1 MLSKAGR
8 SADGGDWMRDP
19 FGRRIDYLRISVTDR
34 CNLRCYY
41 CMPDRDVPLIQQE
54 DRLTFEEIT
63 EVARAAAGLGFDK
76 IRLTGGEPLLRSNLV
91 HLVAMLGR
99 VRGLKDLSMTT
110 NGLLLDRYAL
120 PLAEAGLH
128 RVNISLDSVDPDTYR
143 EKTRGGDLSRAIK
156 GIRAAQAAGFRRIKL
171 NCVVEWS
178 SEEPDAREVATFA
191 EREGL
196 EVRFIRRMNLATGE
210 FWVVDGG
217 AGGDC
222 ARCNRLRLS
231 CEGLVRPCL
240 FSDVGFSV
248 RELGAKAA
256 LMRAIEAKPESGE
269 QCVTSTFSQ
278 IGG

>member
-8 SADGGDWMRDP
+8 YADGGGWMRDP

-41 CMPDRDVPLIQQE
+41 CMPDRDVPLIQRE

-91 HLVAMLGR
+91 GLVAMLGR

-256 LMRAIEAKPESGE
+256 LVGAIEAKPESGE

>member
-1 MLSKAGR
+1 
-8 SADGGDWMRDP
+8 MRDP

-41 CMPDRDVPLIQQE
+41 CMPEGDVPLIQRE

-63 EVARAAAGLGFDK
+63 EVAQAAAGLGFDK

-128 RVNISLDSVDPDTYR
+128 RVNISLDSVDPEVYR
-143 EKTRGGDLSRAIK
+143 EKTRGGDLKRAIK
-156 GIRAAQAAGFRRIKL
+156 GIRAAQAAGFQRIKL

-178 SEEPDAREVATFA
+178 SEEPDAREVAAFA

-210 FWVVDGG
+210 FWVVEGG

-248 RELGAKAA
+248 RELGARAA
-256 LMRAIEAKPESGE
+256 LMQAIEAKPESGE

>member
-1 MLSKAGR
+1 MLRKAGR
-8 SADGGDWMRDP
+8 FADGDGEVRDA
-19 FGRRIDYLRISVTDR
+19 FGRRINYLRISVTDR

-41 CMPDRDVPLIQQE
+41 CMPEGDVPLIQRE
-54 DRLTFEEIT
+54 DWLTFEEIT

-91 HLVAMLGR
+91 GLVAMLGR
-99 VRGLKDLSMTT
+99 VRGLRDLSMTT
-110 NGLLLDRYAL
+110 NGLLLDKYAL

-128 RVNISLDSVDPDTYR
+128 RVNISLDSVDPEVYR
-143 EKTRGGDLSRAIK
+143 EKTRGGDFKRAVK

-178 SEEPDAREVATFA
+178 SEEPDAREVASFA
-191 EREGL
+191 ERVGL
-196 EVRFIRRMNLATGE
+196 EVRFIRRMNLAAGE

-240 FSDVGFSV
+240 FSDVGFNV
-248 RELGAKAA
+248 RELGARAA
-256 LMRAIEAKPESGE
+256 LVQAIEAKPESGE

>member
-8 SADGGDWMRDP
+8 SADGGDQIRDP
-19 FGRRIDYLRISVTDR
+19 FGRRINYLRISVTDR

-41 CMPDRDVPLIQQE
+41 CMPEGDVPPIQRE
-54 DRLTFEEIT
+54 DWLTFEEIT

-91 HLVAMLGR
+91 GLVAMLGR

-110 NGLLLDRYAL
+110 NGLLLDKYAL

-128 RVNISLDSVDPDTYR
+128 RVNVSLDSVDPEVYR
-143 EKTRGGDLSRAIK
+143 EKTRGGDLKRAIK

-178 SEEPDAREVATFA
+178 SEESDAREVATFA
-191 EREGL
+191 EREDL

-210 FWVVDGG
+210 FWVVNGG

-240 FSDVGFSV
+240 FSDVGFRV
-248 RELGAKAA
+248 RELGAGAA
-256 LMRAIEAKPESGE
+256 LVQAIEAKPESGE

>member
-1 MLSKAGR
+1 
-8 SADGGDWMRDP
+8 MRDP

-41 CMPDRDVPLIQQE
+41 CMPDRDVPLIQRE

-128 RVNISLDSVDPDTYR
+128 RVNISLDSVDPEVYR

-156 GIRAAQAAGFRRIKL
+156 GIRAAQAAGFQRTKL

-248 RELGAKAA
+248 RELGARAA
-256 LMRAIEAKPESGE
+256 LMQAIEAKPESGE